1 MTHEQFKRIWI
12 PLSSDFYRTAYSFL
26 ENEADAK
33 DAVQDMY
40 IRLWN
45 SRNGLEGI
53 LNPKAY
59 GLTLIRNICIDRI
72 RQRNTRR
79 NEDVSDARKTL
90 LSDMAAD
97 SRAIGRED
105 IRRLNMALGE
115 LPEQQ
120 KDIIRYRFF
129 KGMDI
134 KEISEKTGLS
144 QVYVRVML
152 TRARQKLKKLMTT
165 EKP

>member
-1 MTHEQFKRIWI
+1 MTHGQFKRIWI

-26 ENEADAK
+26 GNEADAK

-45 SRNGLEGI
+45 SRKDLENI
-53 LNPKAY
+53 QNPKAY
-59 GLTLIRNICIDRI
+59 GLTLIRNISIDRI

-79 NEDVSDARKTL
+79 NEDISDARTAL
-90 LSDMAAD
+90 MSDMAAD
-97 SRAIGRED
+97 SRTIGRED
-105 IRRLNMALGE
+105 IRRLNAALE
-115 LPEQQ
+115 KLPEQQ
-120 KDIIRYRFF
+120 RDIIIYRFI

-134 KEISEKTGLS
+134 RGISEKTGLT
-144 QVYVRVML
+144 QVNVRVML